1 MDWCQTESDDN
12 TLYGPEIINSQV
24 YGDVQRTTRWE
35 NKCLKQLRT
44 KIWAE
49 FIYDLKW
56 LYTTDG
62 KKRISIKKLMLF
74 LTQKQMSPTSNNL
87 RKISCNSHLKC
98 RRNSTYKLSDEIF

>member
-24 YGDVQRTTRWE
+24 YGDVQRTRWE

-44 KIWAE
+44 KIWAK

-62 KKRISIKKLMLF
+62 RKRISIKKI
-74 LTQKQMSPTSNNL
+74 NV
-87 RKISCNSHLKC
+87 
-98 RRNSTYKLSDEIF
+98 IFDTKTNVSRLQ

>member
-44 KIWAE
+44 KIWAK

-56 LYTTDG
+56 LYTIDER
-62 KKRISIKKLMLF
+62 KRISIK
-74 LTQKQMSPTSNNL
+74 NNVIFGT
-87 RKISCNSHLKC
+87 KTNVSHLQ
-98 RRNSTYKLSDEIF
+98 